1 MSVQLIVYKH
11 SYIPGLCWVLK
22 EGEGGRT
29 RGLLW
34 RDLRRAYS
42 YSKADCVHAAN
53 YTRQEPWELASGGRG
68 PNVRVGKVGI
78 EGAETPPALECLCWL
93 H

>member
-1 MSVQLIVYKH
+1 MSVQLIAHEH
-11 SYIPGLCWVLK
+11 SYTPGLRWVLE
-22 EGEGGRT
+22 EGEGGGT

-53 YTRQEPWELASGGRG
+53 YTHQEPWELASGGRR
-68 PNVRVGKVGI
+68 PNIRVGKVGI
-78 EGAETPPALECLCWL
+78 EGAEAPLAFMCLCWL